1 MSFQKSK
8 DISDKCLF
16 QILLLVSIK
25 KKKKLLIDIIHLFN
39 YIPPIFNLFVFTRN

>member
-25 KKKKLLIDIIHLFN
+25 KKKKLLIDIIHLFLQ
-39 YIPPIFNLFVFTRN
+39 YSIYLYSLEID